1 MRAAQVYC
9 SVSGKGLNQL
19 RGGARPEG
27 PVMKT
32 DAVFSELYEEGG
44 SDAVA
49 EDVSRGPGTKW
60 GDWIVLLENCRC
72 STQMRQSF
80 GLE

>member
-1 MRAAQVYC
+1 
-9 SVSGKGLNQL
+9 
-19 RGGARPEG
+19 
-27 PVMKT
+27 MKT
-32 DAVFSELYEEGG
+32 EAVFSELYEEGG